1 MELGPT
7 TMDGPAGHGDK
18 VGLIND
24 DPPKRTTKKESTDS
38 DSTRAESSPLHKGNA
53 GENQDG
59 QKSTLQSFSL
69 RVIIVSA
76 IVFAVA
82 VTVSL
87 ILTIYLGPPQ
97 IGEHAAVASDV
108 GVCSDMGLVILKKGG
123 NAVDAAV
130 TTLLCLG
137 VVNSH
142 SSGLGG
148 GGFML
153 VYDHKIKQS
162 TAYDFRETA
171 PRAAKDS
178 LFPTRASTMTG
189 GRSVAVPGELR
200 GLEMAHK
207 DFEQK
212 LTWSEV
218 VLPAAD
224 LARKGFNVT
233 RYGLANTL
241 KHKFKVDD
249 FKGTLLGQLYVRN
262 NQFVT
267 EGTFIVRPD
276 LANTL
281 DAIAEK
287 GADEFYKGEIAKSIV
302 KAVKAHGGVMTMADM
317 VNYQVMKRQVLTTS
331 FRGSTVVTLPAPTSG
346 PILLLMLN
354 MMERFNWT
362 QANISDASTYHNM
375 TEIFKYSYAHQG
387 LLGDPDF
394 VPNMRNTSLNIIAKK
409 YAIELANL
417 VDNETHP
424 ISHYHPLYAPEVNKG
439 TTHLSVVD
447 TSELMVSVTSTINEF
462 FGSKVTTT
470 TGILLN
476 NEMADFSFPNFTR
489 IKDLP
494 PNKNNFL
501 EPGEPKRPLS
511 SMVPTIIYNPGYPC
525 ALRMAIGGSNGRRI
539 IAGVAETIA
548 NVMAFGMGQDI
559 ARSIERPRIYDDLYS
574 NRTEYEALFL
584 VSVVDDMKK
593 MGHNMVKV
601 SEGLSV
607 VQAVAKVNDAIFAH
621 SDSRKGGKAALF

>member
-7 TMDGPAGHGDK
+7 TMEGTAGHGDK

-24 DPPKRTTKKESTDS
+24 DPPKRTTKNESTDS
-38 DSTRAESSPLHKGNA
+38 DSTRAESSPLHRGNA
-53 GENQDG
+53 GESQSG

-69 RVIIVSA
+69 RVIIVST

-162 TAYDFRETA
+162 TAYDFRETS

-178 LFPTRASTMTG
+178 LFPTRESTMSG
-189 GRSVAVPGELR
+189 GKAVAVPGELR

-207 DFEQK
+207 DFGK

-233 RYGLANTL
+233 RDLADVL
-241 KHKFKVDD
+241 KNKFKVDD

-267 EGTFIVRPD
+267 QGTFIVRPD
-276 LANTL
+276 LAKTL

-302 KAVKAHGGVMTMADM
+302 KAVKDRGGVMTMADM
-317 VNYQVMKRQVLTTS
+317 ANYQVIKRQVLTTS

-362 QANISDASTYHNM
+362 QANISDASTYHDM
-375 TEIFKYSYAHQG
+375 IEIFKYAYAHQG

-417 VDNETHP
+417 VDNDTHP

-447 TSELMVSVTSTINEF
+447 TSELMVSVTSTINDI

-476 NEMADFSFPNFTR
+476 NEMSDFSFPNFTR
-489 IKDLP
+489 VKDLP

-511 SMVPTIIYNPGYPC
+511 SMVPTVIYHPGYPC
-525 ALRMAIGGSNGRRI
+525 ALRMAIGGSNGSRI

-548 NVMAFGMGQDI
+548 NVLAFGMGRDI
-559 ARSIERPRIYDDLYS
+559 VRAIESPRIYDDLYS
-574 NRTEYEALFL
+574 NRTEYETTFL
-584 VSVVDDMKK
+584 VSVAEDLKK
-593 MGHNMVKV
+593 IGHNMVKV
-601 SEGLSV
+601 TEGLSV
-607 VQAVAKVNDAIFAH
+607 VQAVAKVNDEIFAH
-621 SDSRKGGKAALF
+621 SDSRKAGKAALF